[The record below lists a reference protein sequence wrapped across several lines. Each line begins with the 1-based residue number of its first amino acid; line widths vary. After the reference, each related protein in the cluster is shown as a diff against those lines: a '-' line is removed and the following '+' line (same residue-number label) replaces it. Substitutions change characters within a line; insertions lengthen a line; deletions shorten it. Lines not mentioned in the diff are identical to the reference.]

1 MASNNSRIAK
11 NTLFL
16 YVRMFLNMGLSL
28 YTSRIVLGAL
38 GIENFGIYS
47 VVGGVITLFSF
58 FNSAMSS
65 ATQRFLAITIGEK
78 DSAKLH
84 KVFNVSLLVHIGI
97 AAIVLLFAETLGL
110 WFVNEKLNLPSDRMG
125 VINIVYQLSVLASII
140 GIIQVP
146 YHAMIIAH
154 ERMNVFAGISILEA
168 LLRISIVF
176 LLYHSMFDKL
186 ISFAV
191 MIFVMNFILSA
202 IYVLYSR
209 KQFPESN
216 FEIQRD
222 KSIYKNMMSY
232 SSWNLIGNIAAVAK
246 GQGANVLLNIFFGTT
261 VNASYGVML
270 QVQVAVQS
278 FVSNFQMA
286 INPQIY
292 KSYAAEDL
300 KRMHNLVLQ
309 GSKFSF
315 FLMALIIAPLLYSI
329 DYILAWWLD
338 SPPPYSGVFV
348 FFSLVNILLESLS
361 GPLTSGAL
369 AGGKIKWY
377 QIALGGTMMLNL
389 PLSYLLFCWTGEPV
403 MFLYVAIILSIIM
416 LFLRLLFL
424 TKLIRFSVA
433 IFFIRVMLPVILAT
447 TCSAAGI
454 VLLYSQYGVPTGFFD
469 LIKIT
474 GIILIYVLIVF
485 YFIGCSKAER
495 SMIYKFV
502 MDKIAK

>member
-1 MASNNSRIAK
+1 
-11 NTLFL
+11 
-16 YVRMFLNMGLSL
+16 MGLSL

-58 FNSAMSS
+58 FNSSMSS
-65 ATQRFLAITIGEK
+65 ATQRFLAIAIGEK

-84 KVFNVSLLVHIGI
+84 VVFNVSLLVHIGI
-97 AAIVLLFAETLGL
+97 AVIVLLFAETLGL
-110 WFVNEKLNLPSDRMG
+110 WFVNQKLNLPSDRMG
-125 VINIVYQLSVLASII
+125 VVNIVYQLSVLASII

-154 ERMNVFAGISILEA
+154 ERMNVFAGVSILEA

-202 IYVLYSR
+202 IYVLYSK
-209 KQFPESN
+209 KQFPESEV
-216 FEIQRD
+216 EIQKDR
-222 KSIYKNMMSY
+222 SLYKNMISY

-246 GQGANVLLNIFFGTT
+246 GQGANILLNIFFGTV
-261 VNASYGVML
+261 VNAAYGVML

-292 KSYAAEDL
+292 KSYAANDINI
-300 KRMHNLVLQ
+300 MHNLVLQ

-315 FLMALIIAPLLYSI
+315 FLMALLIAPLLYSI
-329 DYILAWWLD
+329 DFILVWWLD
-338 SPPPYSGVFV
+338 NPPPNAAVFV
-348 FFSLVNILLESLS
+348 FFSLINILLESLS
-361 GPLTSGAL
+361 GPLITGTL
-369 AGGKIKWY
+369 ASGKIKWY
-377 QIALGGTMMLNL
+377 QIVIGGTMMLNL
-389 PLSYLLFCWTGEPV
+389 PLSYVLFYLTGEPV
-403 MFLYVAIILSIIM
+403 TFLYVAIILSIIM

-424 TKLIRFSVA
+424 TKLISFSIAV
-433 IFFIRVMLPVILAT
+433 FFNRVMVPVILVT
-447 TCSAAGI
+447 TCSSAGI
-454 VLLYSQYGVPTGFFD
+454 LLLYSHYGVPTDFFNM
-469 LIKIT
+469 IKIS

-485 YFIGCSKAER
+485 YFIGCSNAER
-495 SMIYKFV
+495 SMIYRFV
-502 MDKIAK
+502 LNKIAKRDFKS